1 MIEGIAM
8 LTVLAGMGVYFVKS
22 TDLPK
27 DMKDRSAQLR
37 QEALRNP
44 VSSQKKFSFP
54 TNTTTASTA
63 TTSKS
68 LANNL
73 DLKRAEEA
81 TKLLAAKR
89 LEKIALIDKE
99 IDTLTMTITA
109 LEQELKA
116 NNARN
121 AEIQAEIDMHLNTL
135 ARLEASKLS

>member
-27 DMKDRSAQLR
+27 DMRDRSAQFKN
-37 QEALRNP
+37 EGP
-44 VSSQKKFSFP
+44 VTAKKKYSFP
-54 TNTTTASTA
+54 TGNTIAATTTAT
-63 TTSKS
+63 KS
-68 LANNL
+68 VKLENNL

-99 IDTLTMTITA
+99 IDSLTLTITA
-109 LEQELKA
+109 LEQEMKA

-121 AEIQAEIDMHLNTL
+121 TEIQLEIDRHLQTL
-135 ARLEASKLS
+135 ARLEASKIS

>member
-27 DMKDRSAQLR
+27 DMRDRSAQFKN
-37 QEALRNP
+37 QGSVE
-44 VSSQKKFSFP
+44 VKKKYSFP
-54 TNTTTASTA
+54 TANTNTTVA
-63 TTSKS
+63 SKS
-68 LANNL
+68 VKIENNL

-99 IDTLTMTITA
+99 IDTLTLTITA

-116 NNARN
+116 NNERN
-121 AEIQAEIDMHLNTL
+121 AEIQMEIDRHLQTL
-135 ARLEASKLS
+135 ARLEASKVS

>member
-27 DMKDRSAQLR
+27 DMRDRSAQFKN
-37 QEALRNP
+37 EGP
-44 VSSQKKFSFP
+44 VASKKKYSFP
-54 TNTTTASTA
+54 TGNNIAATTTAT
-63 TTSKS
+63 KS
-68 LANNL
+68 VKLENNL

-81 TKLLAAKR
+81 TKLLAAKK

-99 IDTLTMTITA
+99 IDSLTLTITA
-109 LEQELKA
+109 LEQEMKA

-121 AEIQAEIDMHLNTL
+121 AEIQLEIDKHLQTL
-135 ARLEASKLS
+135 ARLEASKIS